1 MMPFVVKP
9 PAMSMG
15 FYTSKSV
22 PRPRTVVSAP
32 YFGGSIIAV
41 ANSGRSGCS
50 ACGH

>member
-1 MMPFVVKP
+1 MKP
-9 PAMSMG
+9 LQIKSTTMSMG
-15 FYTSKSV
+15 FYTSKSI

-32 YFGGSIIAV
+32 FFGGSIIAV

>member
-1 MMPFVVKP
+1 MPPKIQ
-9 PAMSMG
+9 MG

-22 PRPRTVVSAP
+22 VRPRTVVSAP

-41 ANSGRSGCS
+41 ANSGNRCG